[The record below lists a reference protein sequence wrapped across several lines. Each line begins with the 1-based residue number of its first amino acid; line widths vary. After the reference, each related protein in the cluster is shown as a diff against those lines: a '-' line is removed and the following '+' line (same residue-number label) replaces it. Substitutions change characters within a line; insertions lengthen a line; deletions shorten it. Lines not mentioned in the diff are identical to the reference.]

1 MQLHYHWQSLPMNL
15 SPTPI
20 VANHRCKEAT
30 EHTLV
35 ETITCGGCMTVYH
48 HSFLSMNRARCL
60 LQLSD
65 YYLFISRLIHCTK
78 TGASCI
84 PYWASKIQHL
94 HWPTSYSHAVVI
106 VSFWVISIPFER
118 TLQDLVAIR
127 VQVDSF
133 SVSVC
138 QVYEIKMK
146 CPEVA
151 PFTDTGGPFHQNFN
165 SILRR
170 DYQKNFLWAS
180 RLWVG
185 RRKEPI
191 FGYVMVMEKRR

>member
-15 SPTPI
+15 SSTPI
-20 VANHRCKEAT
+20 VANHRCKEST

-48 HSFLSMNRARCL
+48 HSFLSMNRTKCL

-65 YYLFISRLIHCTK
+65 YYIFISRLIHYTK

-106 VSFWVISIPFER
+106 VSFWVITIPFER

-127 VQVDSF
+127 VQVNSF

-138 QVYEIKMK
+138 QVYESKMK
-146 CPEVA
+146 CPEVE
-151 PFTDTGGPFHQNFN
+151 DHLLLKYSGY
-165 SILRR
+165 LV
-170 DYQKNFLWAS
+170 L
-180 RLWVG
+180 
-185 RRKEPI
+185 KES
-191 FGYVMVMEKRR
+191 YLK